1 VKQRLVHELVNA
13 KLIAFS
19 DVKGVIS
26 ASLEAY
32 ISLIKV
38 KVDVWGDVGGLW
50 SHASG
55 LHPQHTSSK
64 EIE

>member
-1 VKQRLVHELVNA
+1 M
-13 KLIAFS
+13 LIAFS

-38 KVDVWGDVGGLW
+38 KVDVWGDAGGLW